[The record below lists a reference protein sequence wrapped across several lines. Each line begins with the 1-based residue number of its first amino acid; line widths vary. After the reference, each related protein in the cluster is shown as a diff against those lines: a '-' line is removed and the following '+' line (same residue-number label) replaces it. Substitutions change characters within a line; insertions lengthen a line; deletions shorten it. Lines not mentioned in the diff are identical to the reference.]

1 MRSSTLLV
9 PFGLP
14 PTELTKDLLAGL
26 HLPALAE
33 LLARARPLEPQNLV
47 GIPAM
52 LPHERL
58 LSGVSTDTSP
68 AIAHGLMQAFGL
80 SRSEG
85 YYFLVQPVHWHI
97 ARDHLVLSDVPSL
110 EISSNESLA
119 LFEIASALAQEAGH
133 ELLFGDSRHWFL
145 RADAWSEL
153 RTTTPE
159 AACGHNIDLWQASG
173 ERAREWRRLHNEI
186 QMAWHEHP
194 VNQTREIRG
203 SAPINALWLWG
214 GSTLE
219 AASLVAKPYLHHL
232 LEGAE
237 TTHATGSLS
246 EIAMRLGSGN
256 PSSLPSVSPTDMPD
270 LELKLDT
277 RLRAS
282 ALAGDWATWRIGL
295 QALEIEQFAPALTA
309 LRSGARQQVTLHF
322 TDSSRLRSWQIS
334 RSGLRKFW
342 LRPSLSRLGA

>member
-1 MRSSTLLV
+1 MRSSTLLL

-33 LLARARPLEPQNLV
+33 LLARARTLEPQNLV

-97 ARDHLVLSDVPSL
+97 ARDHLVLTDVQSL
-110 EISSNESLA
+110 EINSNESLA
-119 LFEIASALAQEAGH
+119 LFKNASALAQEAGH

-145 RADAWSEL
+145 RADAWSAL

-186 QMAWHEHP
+186 QMAWHQHP
-194 VNQTREIRG
+194 INAKREEIG

-214 GSTLE
+214 GSAWE
-219 AASLVAKPYLHHL
+219 AASLVAKPYLNHL
-232 LEGAE
+232 LERTE
-237 TTHATGSLS
+237 TAQLTDATVDNTKGTPT
-246 EIAMRLGSGN
+246 GT
-256 PSSLPSVSPTDMPD
+256 PSSRLDSDIITDS
-270 LELKLDT
+270 
-277 RLRAS
+277 RLRGA
-282 ALAGDWATWRIGL
+282 ALADDWAGWRLGL
-295 QALEIEQFAPALTA
+295 QALEVEHFAPAVA
-309 LRSGARQQVTLHF
+309 ELRSGALDSLRLHC
-322 TDSSRLRSWQIS
+322 TDSTRLRSWQIS

-342 LRPSLSRLGA
+342 LRPSLSRLAA